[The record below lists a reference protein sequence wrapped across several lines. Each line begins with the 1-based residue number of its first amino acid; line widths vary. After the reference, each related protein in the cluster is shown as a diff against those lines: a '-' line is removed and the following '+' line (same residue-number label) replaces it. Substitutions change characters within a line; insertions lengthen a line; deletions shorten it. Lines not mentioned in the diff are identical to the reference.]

1 MIRILLVNTGSNVL
15 VMLVKLA
22 ITFVMTPIFVFNL
35 GKYDYGLWEMVM
47 AIVGYMG
54 ILDLGLRPAIS
65 RFAARHLAEKDE
77 TALQSVYM
85 SAFAFMAIVGVL
97 LFSFFFLW
105 GYWFSG
111 SVAPQGE
118 PHQKYTLFLILIGAY
133 LLISFPGYVA
143 ESYLEGF
150 QKYYLKNNI
159 TIVNSIIG
167 STLLYI
173 YISPENGLVLLAGI
187 NAVGLTIKYLLFM
200 WILSRPA
207 YGAIRAQ
214 PANFSWV
221 RLHELIIFG
230 FKSFIQGIASRVEN
244 ATDVLV
250 IGFLMGPAMVPFYS
264 IPANL
269 TQHIRSLG
277 WTLTHA
283 FMPLFS
289 GLSAKEENETIR
301 QVFLMSSRY
310 VVSILFAMGTGVII
324 LGVPFISIWLDP
336 EFGEKAELI
345 IVFLVIFTIFPFIN
359 PFASRYLTAIN
370 KHGIFAKLTPMA
382 ALLNITLSLIL
393 VHPFG
398 LEGVAF
404 ASVVPGL
411 IFVPIYLRY
420 TCQSLNL
427 PVREYLVSAVLPG
440 MIPAG
445 IMAAILLGIDYVWV
459 YDSYLVIIS
468 GALSSS
474 LGWLAGFW
482 LLVLNREERDYI
494 GEQVSRRLGRN

>member
-1 MIRILLVNTGSNVL
+1 MIRTLLVNTGSNVL
-15 VMLVKLA
+15 VMFVKLA
-22 ITFVMTPIFVFNL
+22 ITFVMTPIFVYNL
-35 GKYDYGLWEMVM
+35 GKYDYGLWEMVG
-47 AIVGYMG
+47 AVIGYMG

-65 RFAARHLAEKDE
+65 RFASRHLAEKDE
-77 TALQSVYM
+77 IALQSVYM
-85 SAFAFMAIVGVL
+85 SAIAFMAVVGVL
-97 LFSFFFLW
+97 LFLFFFFW
-105 GYWFSG
+105 GIWFSG
-111 SVAPQGE
+111 SLAPQGE

-159 TIVNSIIG
+159 TIFNSIVG
-167 STLLYI
+167 STLLYL

-187 NAVGLTIKYLLFM
+187 NALGLSVKYLLFM

-207 YGAIRAQ
+207 YGAIRAR
-214 PANFSWV
+214 PANFSGA
-221 RLHELIIFG
+221 RLRELIVFG
-230 FKSFIQGIASRVEN
+230 FTSFIQGIATRVEN

-250 IGFLMGPAMVPFYS
+250 IGLIMGPAVVPFYS

-269 TQHIRSLG
+269 TQHIRTLG

-289 GLSAKEENETIR
+289 GLSVTEENETIR
-301 QVFLMSSRY
+301 RVFLMSSRY
-310 VVSILFAMGTGVII
+310 VVSILLAMGTGVLI

-345 IVFLVIFTIFPFIN
+345 IVFLVFFTVFPFIN
-359 PFASRYLTAIN
+359 PFASRYLTAIDR
-370 KHGIFAKLTPMA
+370 HGIFAKLTPLA

-411 IFVPIYLRY
+411 IFVPMYLRY
-420 TCQSLNL
+420 TCKHLDL
-427 PVREYLVSAVLPG
+427 PVRQYLLSAVLPG
-440 MIPAG
+440 VAPAA
-445 IMAAILLGIDYVWV
+445 IMAVILLSIGHVWV
-459 YDSYLVIIS
+459 YDSYFEILNGVVF
-468 GALSSS
+468 SSF
-474 LGWLAGFW
+474 GWLAGFW
-482 LLVLNREERDYI
+482 FLVLNREERDYI
-494 GEQVSRRLGRN
+494 GEYLSRRLGRN

>member
-1 MIRILLVNTGSNVL
+1 MIRTLLVNTGSNVL
-15 VMLVKLA
+15 VMFVKLA
-22 ITFVMTPIFVFNL
+22 ITFVMTPVFVYNL
-35 GKYDYGLWEMVM
+35 GKYDYGLWEMVG
-47 AIVGYMG
+47 AVVGYMG

-65 RFAARHLAEKDE
+65 RFAAKHLAEKDE

-85 SAFAFMAIVGVL
+85 SAFAFMALVGLL

-105 GYWFSG
+105 GFWFSG
-111 SVAPQGE
+111 SLAPQGE
-118 PHQKYTLFLILIGAY
+118 PHQKYTLFLILIGAH

-159 TIVNSIIG
+159 TIVNSVVG

-187 NAVGLTIKYLLFM
+187 NALGLTIKYLLFM

-207 YGAIRAQ
+207 FGAIRAR
-214 PANFSWV
+214 PVNFSWA
-221 RLHELIIFG
+221 RLRELVVFG
-230 FKSFIQGIASRVEN
+230 FKSFIQGIATRMEN

-250 IGFLMGPAMVPFYS
+250 IGMLMGPAMVPFYS

-269 TQHIRSLG
+269 TQHIRGLG

-289 GLSAKEENETIR
+289 GLSAKDENETIR
-301 QVFLMSSRY
+301 QVFLMASRY
-310 VVSILFAMGTGVII
+310 VVSILLAMGTGVLI

-336 EFGEKAELI
+336 EFGEQAKLI

-370 KHGIFAKLTPMA
+370 KHGIFAKLTPVA

-404 ASVVPGL
+404 ASIVPGL

-420 TCQSLNL
+420 TCKHLNL

-445 IMAAILLGIDYVWV
+445 IMAIILLGVGYVWG
-459 YDSYLVIIS
+459 YDSYFVICA
-468 GALSSS
+468 GALLGS
-474 LGWLAGFW
+474 LGWVSGFW
-482 LLVLNREERDYI
+482 LLVLNRGERAYI
-494 GEQVSRRLGRN
+494 GEQVSQKLKRN